1 MRLARFIL
9 GGERGIAAAVG
20 NESFYGLLASD
31 PAFPGDIDELIAQ
44 GAEVLAAAAAACLEG
59 KPVEL
64 DRAQLLPPLARPGK
78 ILCIGLNY
86 ADHSAESGLEVPA
99 YPVVFGRFVSGL
111 IGHGEFI
118 ERPRISDK
126 LDYEGEFVAVI
137 GKRGKHIALADALDH
152 VVGYS
157 LFNDV
162 SVRDYQLRTPQWT
175 IGKNFDRSGPFGPWL
190 VTADELP
197 AGCKGLRLQT
207 RLNGITVQDASTN
220 DMMFDVAS
228 LVSTLSDA
236 FTLEPGDIIVTGTPA
251 GVGGARN
258 PPLWMKDGDVVE
270 IEMEGL
276 GTLRNIVRDE

>member
-1 MRLARFIL
+1 LD
-9 GGERGIAAAVG
+9 GERGIAAAVG
-20 NESFYGLLASD
+20 DGSFFGLPASD
-31 PAFPGDIDELIAQ
+31 PAFPGDIDELIGQ
-44 GAEVLAAAAAACLEG
+44 GAEALAAAAAACLKG
-59 KPVEL
+59 KPVEME
-64 DRAQLLPPLARPGK
+64 RAQHLPPLARPGK

-86 ADHSAESGLEVPA
+86 ADHSAESGLEVPE
-99 YPVVFGRFVSGL
+99 YPVAFGRFASGL
-111 IGHGEFI
+111 IGHGDFI
-118 ERPRISDK
+118 ERPRISDM

-137 GKRGKHIALADALDH
+137 GKRGKHITLADALDH

-197 AGCKGLRLQT
+197 AGCKGLRLRT
-207 RLNGITVQDASTN
+207 RLNGITVQDASTD

-276 GTLRNIVRDE
+276 GTLRNSVRDE